1 MAIRWDPKL
10 FQYVDDE
17 AEFPVGNASVR
28 TPGMAGTIVSSLPW
42 ATQFG
47 LGAGAMFPNYR
58 DVPYLG
64 RYVQSLAQPQY
75 GRYLTEYPGL
85 SPEARLGADPT
96 AVEPSFA
103 QWMQGIDPR
112 VAPPQPGAAA
122 VPRNA
127 PWGQPTRP
135 PEWDDIID
143 VARTLNP
150 AYTGPAVGTK
160 GGLEQPVY
168 DRWADILTDPTQTA
182 ALTSM
187 ATYDPQS
194 ASIFGQLRQRG
205 MERAQQRFFTE
216 NPGAG
221 GTGWLAHLASEDN
234 PFSRWQ
240 VPAAAGTTQMAGQD
254 VAAQA
259 AAAQAQA
266 AATQAATQGQYATT
280 PSAVFNKNYNPFLD
294 PLRKVYGE

>member
-17 AEFPVGNASVR
+17 AEFPVGNASIR
-28 TPGMAGTIVSSLPW
+28 TPGMQGTIVSSLPW

-85 SPEARLGADPT
+85 SPEARLGGDPT

-122 VPRNA
+122 VPRNV

-187 ATYDPQS
+187 ATYNPAS
-194 ASIFGQLRQRG
+194 GSIFGRLRQDAL
-205 MERAQQRFFTE
+205 ERKQQQFLAG
-216 NPGAG
+216 NPGA
-221 GTGWLAHLASEDN
+221 TGANWLAHLASTQSKFLA
-234 PFSRWQ
+234 PQWRI
-240 VPAAAGTTQMAGQD
+240 PA
-254 VAAQA
+254 
-259 AAAQAQA
+259 
-266 AATQAATQGQYATT
+266 T
-280 PSAVFNKNYNPFLD
+280 PV
-294 PLRKVYGE
+294 